1 MHTEVKVGLVIAL
14 VLVVVGLWFFVF
26 RGEGNQ
32 QPAEKS
38 PEQAAQQPEQGEP
51 RMTVVQQPRQ
61 EPAEAAGQE
70 AAPAASGSEAAE
82 VPLTYSSGVAAG
94 TPAEPPAE
102 TAAAEEPP
110 AWWETAPPPSRV
122 TPTRT
127 EAPSTP
133 AVAAWTPATSQER
146 TYRVKSGDTYWGI
159 AKSEYGDATLYK
171 LLVAA
176 NPNIPPK
183 SLAAGMTVKIPSR
196 PEKKATVAA
205 AGIAAQG
212 TTVVDADAGRRYYVV
227 KKGDNGFWGVSLAA
241 FNTHK
246 RWKEIEALNPG
257 VNARS
262 LKPGQK
268 LLLPEGAVAATA
280 ERPAGRTAPARLA
293 AANTPRDWSGSGAP
307 SRKTLPDGRLFD

>member
-1 MHTEVKVGLVIAL
+1 MRTEVKVGLVIAL

-26 RGEGNQ
+26 RGEGDR
-32 QPAEKS
+32 QPAEKP
-38 PEQAAQQPEQGEP
+38 PEQAAQQPGQGEP
-51 RMTVVQQPRQ
+51 RMAVVERSREEPAQ
-61 EPAEAAGQE
+61 EPAP
-70 AAPAASGSEAAE
+70 AAPGSEAAE
-82 VPLTYSSGVAAG
+82 VPLTYSPGVGTG
-94 TPAEPPAE
+94 TPAETPAE
-102 TAAAEEPP
+102 SAAAEESP

-127 EAPSTP
+127 GAPSTP
-133 AVAAWTPATSQER
+133 AATTWTPATSQER

-196 PEKKATVAA
+196 PEKSATVETARPAA
-205 AGIAAQG
+205 EG
-212 TTVVDADAGRRYYVV
+212 TTLVDVDAGRRYYVV
-227 KKGDNGFWGVSLAA
+227 KKGDNGFWGVSIAA
-241 FNTHK
+241 FNTPN

-280 ERPAGRTAPARLA
+280 ERTAPARLA
-293 AANTPRDWSGSGAP
+293 AAKTPRGWSGSGAP
-307 SRKTLPDGRLFD
+307 SREARPDGRLFD